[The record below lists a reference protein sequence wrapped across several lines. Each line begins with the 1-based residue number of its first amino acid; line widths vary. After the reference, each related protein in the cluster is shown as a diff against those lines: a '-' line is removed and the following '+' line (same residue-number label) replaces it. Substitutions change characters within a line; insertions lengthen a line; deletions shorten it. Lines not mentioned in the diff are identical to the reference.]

1 MSSMTNINN
10 NEANYRVLRLWK
22 SMYRIRAIEER
33 IAANYSKGKMRCPT
47 HLSIGQEAVPI
58 AVSEY
63 LNINDFAVSTHR
75 GHAHYLAKGGS
86 LKSMISELYGKATGC
101 CGGRGGSM
109 HLADTAVGFMGTTAI
124 VGNSIPL
131 GVGLALSAQLR
142 NTSQLCCVYLGD
154 GAIEEGAF
162 YESVNFSVVRNLP
175 VLFVCENNL
184 YSVYSPLKIRQPP
197 HRKIYKMV
205 EAMGL
210 SVDSCDGN
218 DVLESCRV
226 AANAVSKIRSGNGPY
241 FLEFATYRWRE
252 HCGPDFDNQL
262 NYRSIDEVKSWMARD
277 PVSHAEQLLHR
288 SVPSFMIE
296 LDKYRNAVQT
306 EIVQA
311 FEFAESSPFP
321 DPLSVGLGVY
331 A

>member
-1 MSSMTNINN
+1 
-10 NEANYRVLRLWK
+10 
-22 SMYRIRAIEER
+22 MYRIRAIEER

-47 HLSIGQEAVPI
+47 HLSIGQEAVPS
-58 AVSEY
+58 AVSEN
-63 LNINDFAVSTHR
+63 LKINDFAVSTHR

-86 LKSMISELYGKATGC
+86 LKAMISELYGKSTGC

-109 HLADTAVGFMGTTAI
+109 HLADTSVGFMGTTAI

-142 NTSQLCCVYLGD
+142 NTSQISCVYLGD

-175 VLFVCENNL
+175 VLFVCENNF
-184 YSVYSPLKIRQPP
+184 YSVYSSLEVRQPS

-218 DVLESCRV
+218 DAVESCRI
-226 AANAVSKIRSGNGPY
+226 AANAISKIRSGNGPY
-241 FLEFATYRWRE
+241 FIEFATYRWRE

-262 NYRSIDEVKSWMARD
+262 KYRSMDEVESWMARD
-277 PVSHAEQLLHR
+277 PVSLAEQFLNR
-288 SVPSFMIE
+288 SRPSFMIE
-296 LDKYRNAVQT
+296 LEKYRNAVQN
-306 EIVQA
+306 EIDEA
-311 FEFAESSPFP
+311 FEFAETSPFP